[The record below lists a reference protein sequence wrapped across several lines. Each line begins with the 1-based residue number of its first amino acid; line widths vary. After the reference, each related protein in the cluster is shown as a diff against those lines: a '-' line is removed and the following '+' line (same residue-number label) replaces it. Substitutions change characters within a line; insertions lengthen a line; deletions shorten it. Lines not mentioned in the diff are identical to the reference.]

1 LGKIS
6 LYNRRVDIQLQVA
19 EKQLTF
25 RIVVISIILTIILA
39 TANAFLALKL
49 GMLTSASIPA
59 AILAMGILRF
69 FKNSSI
75 HENNLIQTAA
85 SAGEAVAGGIVYTI
99 PALVVIG
106 FWQQF
111 SYWENFFLALIS
123 GLLGVIFSIPLRRK
137 LVHHPSFSFPE
148 GRAIANLLKNQ
159 TQQQYFRI
167 LLWGLVVGASLDGL
181 QNGFKVL
188 AESWLIWLR
197 MGHSMVLFCCGFS
210 IAMLGAGFLVGRR
223 MALSILIG
231 VMLAWYFV
239 LPYLSFN
246 LSGPVNSIGPMLV
259 HQKLRFVGIGALMLA
274 GILSLLSL
282 LRPLLHK
289 MFLTPTHHQEQDESV
304 EQDIPRKYL
313 LCLLGALIL
322 GILLF
327 FQHYLPWSL
336 LPMTPQHF
344 FSFLSIVTLFIVL
357 VGALM
362 AVVSAYFSAM
372 VGVSAS
378 PGSSVVI
385 SAVLLAAF
393 VVLVFCQH
401 HAFALSGQSLLAT
414 QAVVII
420 LTAMVTGIAAIANDN
435 MQDLKVGQLI
445 GTSPWQQQLMLILGV
460 LISSLVIPAVMQ
472 ILNQV
477 YGIAGVDGLP
487 APTAVLLATMTQGF
501 FQGSL
506 PWNLIGMGG
515 ALMGLCYLILL
526 FRPWGLSIFGIAIG
540 IYLPLETSTPLMIGG
555 AIAAMIEHQEQKGH
569 FQVGAFQS
577 AVCFA
582 CGLVAGA
589 AVMDVFVAFILA
601 FAPHAAGFRPHS
613 VYTPLWTLGVL
624 LMLLLLGLK
633 KLPSKPSA

>member
-1 LGKIS
+1 MGKIS
-6 LYNRRVDIQLQVA
+6 LYHRRVDKQLQLA

-159 TQQQYFRI
+159 TQHQYFRI

-181 QNGFKVL
+181 QNGFQVL
-188 AESWLIWLR
+188 AESWLLWLR
-197 MGHSMVLFCCGFS
+197 IGHSMVLFSCGFS

-231 VMLAWYFV
+231 VMLAWYLV
-239 LPYLSFN
+239 LPYLSLN
-246 LSGPVNSIGPMLV
+246 LPGLVTSVGPMLV

-289 MFLTPTHHQEQDESV
+289 MFLTPAHHQEQNLRV
-304 EQDIPRKYL
+304 EDIPRKYL

-322 GILLF
+322 GVLIF
-327 FQHYLPWSL
+327 FQHYLPWTL
-336 LPMTPQHF
+336 LPMTEHHF
-344 FSFLSIVTLFIVL
+344 FSFLSILTMFIVL

-385 SAVLLAAF
+385 SALLLAAF
-393 VVLVFCQH
+393 VVMVFCQH
-401 HAFALSGQSLLAT
+401 HGFDLSGQSLLAT
-414 QAVVII
+414 QAVVIV

-506 PWNLIGMGG
+506 PWNLIAMGG
-515 ALMGLCYLILL
+515 ALMGLCYLVLL

-555 AIAAMIEHQEQKGH
+555 AIAAMIEHQEQKGN

-601 FAPHAAGFRPHS
+601 FAPHAAGVHS
-613 VYTPLWTLGVL
+613 HSAYTPLWTVGIL
-624 LMLLLLGLK
+624 LTLLFFGLK